1 MTTGGFRWFAF
12 AAALAACGGSDN
24 SPYAPAPAGSRPE
37 GGTGGSGSSGAGGI
51 GGVASTGGSA
61 GASAGASAGTPD
73 AGGVAD
79 TSVPP
84 SGGGLTRPKRFI
96 VLGDSIAAC
105 SNVGGKD
112 GADCSLK
119 KLHDYVAAKYAP
131 DLSYENDAVAAAV
144 AADVPGKQLATVKTG
159 TPGHALVMIYVG
171 GNDLAKYM
179 FVLDGAAE
187 QGLKADLPK
196 VLDAWTQIFA
206 FFADPAKFPD
216 GATVL
221 VSNQYNPFDN
231 CMAAPY
237 FITAKKN
244 ELLAQFNDAVKAL
257 ATEKKALFT
266 DQFTPFLGHGHHYQV
281 SRCPFF
287 MANATPFMDDVIHP
301 NPAGHDNL
309 FQQWKKT
316 LDPLYGP

>member
-1 MTTGGFRWFAF
+1 MTNGGFRWFAL
-12 AAALAACGGSDN
+12 AAVLTACGGSDSN
-24 SPYAPAPAGSRPE
+24 PYAPGPAGSRPE
-37 GGTGGSGSSGAGGI
+37 ADASGS
-51 GGVASTGGSA
+51 STGGS
-61 GASAGASAGTPD
+61 SAGGSSAGGSSTGGSTGTAD
-73 AGGVAD
+73 AGGMVD

-84 SGGGLTRPKRFI
+84 SSGGGAIRPKRYI

-119 KLHDYVAAKYAP
+119 KLHDYLAEKYAP
-131 DLSYENDAVAAAV
+131 DLSYENQAVAAAI
-144 AADVPGKQLATVKTG
+144 ATDVPAKQLATVKTG
-159 TPGHALVMIYVG
+159 APGHALVVIYVG

-179 FVLDGAAE
+179 FVLDAAAE
-187 QGLKADLPK
+187 QGLKADMPK
-196 VLDAWTQIFA
+196 VLGAWEQIFA

-237 FITAKKN
+237 FLTPKKN
-244 ELLAQFNDAVKAL
+244 ELLAAFNDAVKTL
-257 ATEKKALFT
+257 ATQKKALFT

-281 SRCPFF
+281 SRCPFY

-316 LDPLYGP
+316 LDPVYAAP

>member
-1 MTTGGFRWFAF
+1 MTNGGFRWFAL
-12 AAALAACGGSDN
+12 AAALAACGSDSN
-24 SPYAPAPAGSRPE
+24 PYAPGPAGSRPE
-37 GGTGGSGSSGAGGI
+37 GGAGGSSAAGGN
-51 GGVASTGGSA
+51 STGGSA
-61 GASAGASAGTPD
+61 AGGNAGTPD
-73 AGGVAD
+73 ASAMAETGSPPSSGSGGV
-79 TSVPP
+79 TK
-84 SGGGLTRPKRFI
+84 PKRFI

-119 KLHDYVAAKYAP
+119 KLHDYLATTYAP
-131 DLSYENDAVAAAV
+131 DLSYENHAVAAAI
-144 AADVPGKQLATVKTG
+144 ATDVPDKQLATVKAG
-159 TPGHALVMIYVG
+159 APGHALVVIYVG

-179 FVLDGAAE
+179 FVLDGPAE
-187 QGLKADLPK
+187 QGLKTDLPK
-196 VLDAWTQIFA
+196 VLDAWEKIFA

-216 GATVL
+216 GSTVL

-237 FITAKKN
+237 FLTPKKN

-257 ATEKKALFT
+257 ATQKKAQFT

-281 SRCPFF
+281 DRCPFF

-316 LDPLYGP
+316 LDPLYAAP